1 MGNRENVNVF
11 LIKLT
16 CIVKYLCVLKHARDS
31 VFYFRIPHS
40 SSRLFLAQH
49 LITHRRIT
57 FKAWSERTCH
67 HRQLDFPSV
76 VVLISPQLLKWSCVW
91 KTNYKSQTKKFNK
104 CQQNNFSLMIMGKT
118 DFIRSK
124 PGKIFYYFVH
134 QSPLKFIQKEFLY
147 FENWNENQTHT
158 WHEVKSNNKSLKIQS
173 TNRLKISV
181 EVIANI
187 IKQTFFGSTR
197 QTVWACLE
205 NAKDNEND
213 ERKKMFFCTHTNIC
227 RAHNEL
233 RGDSLASWSL

>member
-16 CIVKYLCVLKHARDS
+16 CKVKYLCVLKHARDS

-124 PGKIFYYFVH
+124 PGKDFLLFCPSIAIKVYSKRIFVFWK
-134 QSPLKFIQKEFLY
+134 LK
-147 FENWNENQTHT
+147 W
-158 WHEVKSNNKSLKIQS
+158 KSNSHMTWSK
-173 TNRLKISV
+173 
-181 EVIANI
+181 
-187 IKQTFFGSTR
+187 KQ
-197 QTVWACLE
+197 
-205 NAKDNEND
+205 
-213 ERKKMFFCTHTNIC
+213 
-227 RAHNEL
+227 
-233 RGDSLASWSL
+233 